1 MKHLKA
7 KNSIN
12 KLFYNY
18 KMNNDDNK
26 NNINLFNKTENE
38 NVTNVTNVTKN
49 EAEKCNK
56 DKDCLNKSVYDN
68 NKSNIKSDN
77 KTENINVTNVTNVT
91 DLKAKYECTKCNF
104 RTNRFYNYK
113 KHLTTKKH
121 LNTNKKQVF
130 CNNCKILFNNRTS
143 LFRHKK
149 VCKSMSENK
158 KITNTQENES
168 LLDKV
173 IHNQT
178 LNNEKFN
185 KILEILLQVT
195 AKIAETTNVNK
206 SHNNKSNNKINIIN
220 YLNTECKD
228 AMNLS
233 EFVEHLKITF
243 KDLNFLGENTLVK
256 SFDNTFV
263 KQLKEVKQNKRPI
276 HCSDSKRKKFY
287 IKNEDK
293 WMKDEGNKDII
304 RSFSQ
309 VITKFCTTLKAW
321 KNENPEWLED
331 SETQDLVNNIT
342 MKIAEIYDEKTKNR
356 IINLISNV
364 KLVAKEIS
372 NQSSNEEIS

>member
-287 IKNEDK
+287 VKNEDK